1 MTNRGD
7 NRGGQEA
14 QFQIQRRLGPANGGL
29 AQGVISFHSISHMTK
44 TYAQYIKQIELLKA
58 DAEKAR
64 RKEVQGVV
72 GRIREAIDAYGLT
85 AEDLGFAGKGK
96 SAGKVVPAKKR
107 GAKVKAKAKPAA
119 VVKFRNDSGGTWGG
133 RGKRPQWLRDALAA
147 GKTLADF
154 AVK

>member
-1 MTNRGD
+1 MVIQEVRLQPQDTSVPQMTGSCR
-7 NRGGQEA
+7 ET
-14 QFQIQRRLGPANGGL
+14 
-29 AQGVISFHSISHMTK
+29 FHFNHHMTK
-44 TYAQYIKQIELLKA
+44 TYAQYIKQIEMLKA

-64 RKEVQGVV
+64 RKEVQGVI
-72 GRIREAIDAYGLT
+72 GRIREAIVAYGLT
-85 AEDLGFAGKGK
+85 AEDLGFKVKGK
-96 SAGKVVPAKKR
+96 SAGKAVPAKKR
-107 GAKVKAKAKPAA
+107 GAKTKAKPVA

>member
-1 MTNRGD
+1 
-7 NRGGQEA
+7 
-14 QFQIQRRLGPANGGL
+14 
-29 AQGVISFHSISHMTK
+29 MTK
-44 TYAQYIKQIELLKA
+44 TYAQYIKQIEILKA

-85 AEDLGFAGKGK
+85 AEDLGFGVKGK
-96 SAGKVVPAKKR
+96 RAAKAAPAKKR
-107 GAKVKAKAKPAA
+107 GTKAKPVA

-147 GKTLADF
+147 GKTLSDF

>member
-1 MTNRGD
+1 
-7 NRGGQEA
+7 
-14 QFQIQRRLGPANGGL
+14 
-29 AQGVISFHSISHMTK
+29 MTK

-96 SAGKVVPAKKR
+96 GKSAGTAAPAKKR
-107 GAKVKAKAKPAA
+107 GAKAKAKPAA
-119 VVKFRNDSGGTWGG
+119 VIKFRNDSGGTWGG
-133 RGKRPQWLRDALAA
+133 RGKRPQWLRDALAG
-147 GKTLADF
+147 GKSLADF